1 MTIIS
6 RKQATAAGKM
16 LKELSGQQNSEEYG
30 KQILILDSWRHQHEE
45 PAQIFFKKLVG
56 IINKYPDAMA
66 TYRLKR
72 KESILKKL
80 YRSNGNFELGA
91 MDDIAGCRVI
101 VNSISEVYEVYN
113 EILNLKKTKEIDI
126 KKTKDYIKNPEKSG
140 YRSLHIIIKQTLKQ
154 ENIDRQYRIELQ
166 IRTKLQHHWS
176 TAVEAMSEIDNVE
189 YKDPTLI
196 SKGNIR
202 IQSCLQ
208 FFKVI
213 SELFDCCE
221 NNDDAC
227 SKSNEELVNSVRTND
242 NFKEIIVDLKAARN
256 SVTINMQKNSAQ
268 GGEGL
273 YLLELSRETQ
283 ELTIHSYTMDCV
295 EKAIT
300 NYNSK
305 ENGSISNEANK
316 IQYDTEIDSG
326 SVNKNMTVEKPD
338 AQTSYITSI
347 NRVLIY
353 AKNKDQLGDTYPNYS
368 YNIEKF
374 IEKVEELIS

>member
-6 RKQATAAGKM
+6 RKQATAAGKI
-16 LKELSGQQNSEEYG
+16 LKELNGQQNSEEYG

-166 IRTKLQHHWS
+166 IRTKLQHYWS

-196 SKGNIR
+196 SKGNTR

-213 SELFDCCE
+213 SKLFACCE
-221 NNDDAC
+221 NNDDEL
-227 SKSNEELVNSVRTND
+227 KEELANSVRTND
-242 NFKEIIVDLKAARN
+242 NFKEIIEDLKAARN

-295 EKAIT
+295 EKAIK

-305 ENGSISNEANK
+305 ENSSINNEANK
-316 IQYDTEIDSG
+316 IQYDTEIDNC
-326 SVNKNMTVEKPD
+326 SVNKNLTVEKPD

-353 AKNKDQLGDTYPNYS
+353 AKNEDQLGDTYPNYS

-374 IEKVEELIS
+374 IEKVEELIH

>member
-6 RKQATAAGKM
+6 RKQANAAGEV
-16 LKELSGQQNSEEYG
+16 LKELRDQQNSEEYG
-30 KQILILDSWRHQHEE
+30 KQISILNAWRHQHEE

-72 KESILKKL
+72 EESILKKL

-91 MDDIAGCRVI
+91 IDDIAGCRAI
-101 VNSISEVYEVYN
+101 VNSVSEVYKVYD
-113 EILNLKKTKEIDI
+113 EILNLKEAGEIDI
-126 KKTKDYIKNPEKSG
+126 KKTKDYIKNPEESG
-140 YRSLHIIIKQTLKQ
+140 YRSLHVIVKQTLNQ
-154 ENIDRQYRIELQ
+154 EKIDRQYRIELQ
-166 IRTKLQHHWS
+166 IRTKLQHYWS

-196 SKGNIR
+196 SEGNTR

-213 SELFDCCE
+213 SKLFAYNE
-221 NNDDAC
+221 SNDDTC
-227 SKSNEELVNSVRTND
+227 SESKKKLANSVRTNND
-242 NFKEIIVDLKAARN
+242 FKGIIEDLKAARN
-256 SVTINMQKNSAQ
+256 SVTINMQKNSTQ

-305 ENGSISNEANK
+305 ENSIINCEDNK
-316 IQYDTEIDSG
+316 IQYAEIDNS
-326 SVNKNMTVEKPD
+326 SVNKNLTVNKSG
-338 AQTSYITSI
+338 AQTSDITDFNS
-347 NRVLIY
+347 VLIY
-353 AKNKDQLGDTYPNYS
+353 AQNEKQLNDTYPNYL

-374 IEKVEELIS
+374 IEKVEEVSN

>member
-242 NFKEIIVDLKAARN
+242 NFKEIIEDLKAARN

-374 IEKVEELIS
+374 IEKVEELIN

>member
-6 RKQATAAGKM
+6 RKQATAAGKI
-16 LKELSGQQNSEEYG
+16 LKELSGQQNSEEYR

-45 PAQIFFKKLVG
+45 PAQIFFNKLVG

-91 MDDIAGCRVI
+91 MDDIAGCRAI
-101 VNSISEVYEVYN
+101 VNSVSEVYEVYN
-113 EILNLKKTKEIDI
+113 EILDLKEAGEIDI
-126 KKTKDYIKNPEKSG
+126 KKTKDYIENPEKSG

-166 IRTKLQHHWS
+166 IRTKLQHYWS

-189 YKDPTLI
+189 YKDPTLV
-196 SKGNIR
+196 SEGNTR

-213 SELFDCCE
+213 SKLFACCE
-221 NNDDAC
+221 NNDDEL
-227 SKSNEELVNSVRTND
+227 KEELVNSVRTND
-242 NFKEIIVDLKAARN
+242 NFKEIIKDLKAARN
-256 SVTINMQKNSAQ
+256 SVTINMQKNIAKS
-268 GGEGL
+268 GEGL

-305 ENGSISNEANK
+305 ENSSISNEANK

-326 SVNKNMTVEKPD
+326 SVNKDLTVEKPD

-353 AKNKDQLGDTYPNYS
+353 AKNEDQLGDTYPNYS

-374 IEKVEELIS
+374 IEKVEELIN

>member
-6 RKQATAAGKM
+6 RKQATAAGKI
-16 LKELSGQQNSEEYG
+16 LKELIGQQNSEEYR

-56 IINKYPDAMA
+56 IINKYPDAMV

-91 MDDIAGCRVI
+91 MDDIAGCRAI
-101 VNSISEVYEVYN
+101 VNSVSEVYEIYN
-113 EILNLKKTKEIDI
+113 EILNPKEAGEIDI
-126 KKTKDYIKNPEKSG
+126 KKTKDYIENPEKSG
-140 YRSLHIIIKQTLKQ
+140 YRSLHIITKQTLKQ

-166 IRTKLQHHWS
+166 IRTKLQHYWS

-189 YKDPTLI
+189 YKDSTLA
-196 SKGNIR
+196 SEGNTR

-213 SELFDCCE
+213 SKLFACCE
-221 NNDDAC
+221 NNDDEF
-227 SKSNEELVNSVRTND
+227 KEELANSVRTND
-242 NFKEIIVDLKAARN
+242 NFKEIIEDLKAAHN
-256 SVTINMQKNSAQ
+256 SVTINMQKNIAKS
-268 GGEGL
+268 GEGL

-305 ENGSISNEANK
+305 ENSSISNEANK

-326 SVNKNMTVEKPD
+326 SVNKDLTVEKPD

-353 AKNKDQLGDTYPNYS
+353 AKNEDQLGDTYPNYS

-374 IEKVEELIS
+374 IEKVEELIN

>member
-6 RKQATAAGKM
+6 RNQATAAGKI
-16 LKELSGQQNSEEYG
+16 LKKLSCQRSSEEYG

-56 IINKYPDAMA
+56 IINKYPDTMA

-101 VNSISEVYEVYN
+101 VNSVSEVYKVYN
-113 EILNLKKTKEIDI
+113 EILNLKEAKEIDI

-140 YRSLHIIIKQTLKQ
+140 YRSLHVIIKQTLKQ
-154 ENIDRQYRIELQ
+154 ENIDRKYRIELQ
-166 IRTKLQHHWS
+166 IRTKLQHYWS

-196 SKGNIR
+196 SKGNTR

-213 SELFDCCE
+213 SKLFDCCE
-221 NNDDAC
+221 NNDDEL
-227 SKSNEELVNSVRTND
+227 KEELANSVRTND
-242 NFKEIIVDLKAARN
+242 NFKEIIEDLKAARN

-326 SVNKNMTVEKPD
+326 SVNKNLTVEKPD

-374 IEKVEELIS
+374 IEKVEELIH

>member
-6 RKQATAAGKM
+6 RKQATAAGKI
-16 LKELSGQQNSEEYG
+16 LKELSGQQNSEEYR

-45 PAQIFFKKLVG
+45 PAQIFFNKLVG

-80 YRSNGNFELGA
+80 YRNNGNFELGA
-91 MDDIAGCRVI
+91 MDDIAGCRAI
-101 VNSISEVYEVYN
+101 VNSVSEVYEVYN
-113 EILNLKKTKEIDI
+113 EILNLKEAGEIDI
-126 KKTKDYIKNPEKSG
+126 KKTKDYIENPEKSG

-154 ENIDRQYRIELQ
+154 EDIDRQYRIELQ
-166 IRTKLQHHWS
+166 IRTKLQHYWS

-189 YKDPTLI
+189 YKDPTLV
-196 SKGNIR
+196 SEGNTR

-213 SELFDCCE
+213 SKLFACCE
-221 NNDDAC
+221 NNDDEL
-227 SKSNEELVNSVRTND
+227 KEELVNSVRTND
-242 NFKEIIVDLKAARN
+242 NFKEIIKDLKAARN
-256 SVTINMQKNSAQ
+256 SVTINMQKNIAKS
-268 GGEGL
+268 GEGL

-305 ENGSISNEANK
+305 ENSSISNEANK

-326 SVNKNMTVEKPD
+326 SVNKDLTVEKPD

-353 AKNKDQLGDTYPNYS
+353 AKNEDQLGDTYPNYS

-374 IEKVEELIS
+374 IEKVEELIN

>member
-56 IINKYPDAMA
+56 IINKYPDSMA

-101 VNSISEVYEVYN
+101 VNSVSEVYEVYN
-113 EILNLKKTKEIDI
+113 EILNLKRAEEIDI
-126 KKTKDYIKNPEKSG
+126 KKTKDYIKNPEESG
-140 YRSLHIIIKQTLKQ
+140 YRSLHIIVKQTLTQ
-154 ENIDRQYRIELQ
+154 EDIDRQYRIELQ
-166 IRTKLQHHWS
+166 IRTKLQHYWS

-213 SELFDCCE
+213 SKLFACCE
-221 NNDDAC
+221 NNDDEL
-227 SKSNEELVNSVRTND
+227 KEELANSVRTND
-242 NFKEIIVDLKAARN
+242 NFKEIIEDLKAARN

-305 ENGSISNEANK
+305 ENSSINNEANT
-316 IQYDTEIDSG
+316 IQYDTEIDNC
-326 SVNKNMTVEKPD
+326 SVNKNLTVEKPD

-353 AKNKDQLGDTYPNYS
+353 AKNEDQLGDTYPNYS

-374 IEKVEELIS
+374 IEKVEELIH

>member
-56 IINKYPDAMA
+56 IINKYPDSMA

-101 VNSISEVYEVYN
+101 VNSVSEVYEVYN
-113 EILNLKKTKEIDI
+113 EILNLKRAEEIDI
-126 KKTKDYIKNPEKSG
+126 KKTKDYIKNPEESG
-140 YRSLHIIIKQTLKQ
+140 YRSLHIIVKQTLTQ
-154 ENIDRQYRIELQ
+154 EDIDRQYRIELQ
-166 IRTKLQHHWS
+166 IRTKLQHYWS

-213 SELFDCCE
+213 SKLFACCE
-221 NNDDAC
+221 NNDDEL
-227 SKSNEELVNSVRTND
+227 KEELANSVRTND
-242 NFKEIIVDLKAARN
+242 NFKEIIEDLKAARN

-305 ENGSISNEANK
+305 ENSSINNEANT
-316 IQYDTEIDSG
+316 IQYDTEIDNC
-326 SVNKNMTVEKPD
+326 SVNKNLTVEKPD

-374 IEKVEELIS
+374 IEKVEELIN

>member
-6 RKQATAAGKM
+6 RKQATAAGKI
-16 LKELSGQQNSEEYG
+16 LKELNGQQNSEEYG

-91 MDDIAGCRVI
+91 MDDIAGCRAI
-101 VNSISEVYEVYN
+101 VNSVSEVYEVYN
-113 EILNLKKTKEIDI
+113 EILNLKEAGEIDI

-140 YRSLHIIIKQTLKQ
+140 YRSLHIIVKQTLTQ
-154 ENIDRQYRIELQ
+154 EDIDRQYRIELQ
-166 IRTKLQHHWS
+166 IRTKLQHYWS

-196 SKGNIR
+196 SKGNTR

-213 SELFDCCE
+213 SKLFACCE
-221 NNDDAC
+221 NNDDEL
-227 SKSNEELVNSVRTND
+227 KEELANSVRTND
-242 NFKEIIVDLKAARN
+242 NFKEIIEDLKAARN

-295 EKAIT
+295 EKAIK

-305 ENGSISNEANK
+305 ENSSINNEANK
-316 IQYDTEIDSG
+316 IQYDTEIDNC
-326 SVNKNMTVEKPD
+326 SVNKNLTVEKPD

-353 AKNKDQLGDTYPNYS
+353 AKNEDQLGDTYPNYS

-374 IEKVEELIS
+374 IEKVEELIH

>member
-6 RKQATAAGKM
+6 RKQATAAGKI
-16 LKELSGQQNSEEYG
+16 LKELNGQQNSEEYG

-91 MDDIAGCRVI
+91 MDDIAGCRAI
-101 VNSISEVYEVYN
+101 VNSVSEVYEVYN
-113 EILNLKKTKEIDI
+113 EILNLKEAGEIDI

-140 YRSLHIIIKQTLKQ
+140 YRSLHIIVKQTLTQ
-154 ENIDRQYRIELQ
+154 EDIDRQYRIELQ
-166 IRTKLQHHWS
+166 IRTKLQHYWS

-196 SKGNIR
+196 SKGNTR

-213 SELFDCCE
+213 SKLFACCE
-221 NNDDAC
+221 NNDDEL
-227 SKSNEELVNSVRTND
+227 KEELANSVRTND
-242 NFKEIIVDLKAARN
+242 NFKEIIEDLKAARN

-295 EKAIT
+295 EKAIK

-305 ENGSISNEANK
+305 ENSSINNEANT
-316 IQYDTEIDSG
+316 IQYDTEIDNC
-326 SVNKNMTVEKPD
+326 SVNKNLTVEKPD

-353 AKNKDQLGDTYPNYS
+353 AKNEDQLGDTYPNYS

-374 IEKVEELIS
+374 IEKVEELIH

>member
-6 RKQATAAGKM
+6 RKQATAAGKI
-16 LKELSGQQNSEEYG
+16 LKELNCQQNSEEYG

-56 IINKYPDAMA
+56 IINKYPDSMA

-80 YRSNGNFELGA
+80 YRSNGNFDLGA
-91 MDDIAGCRVI
+91 MDDIAGCRAI
-101 VNSISEVYEVYN
+101 VNSLSEVYEVYN
-113 EILNLKKTKEIDI
+113 EILNLQEAGEIDI

-140 YRSLHIIIKQTLKQ
+140 YRSLHVIIKQTLKQ

-166 IRTKLQHHWS
+166 IRTKLQHYWS

-189 YKDPTLI
+189 YKDPTLV
-196 SKGNIR
+196 SEGNTR

-213 SELFDCCE
+213 SKLFACCE
-221 NNDDAC
+221 NNDDEL
-227 SKSNEELVNSVRTND
+227 KEELANSVRTND
-242 NFKEIIVDLKAARN
+242 KFKEIIEDLKAARN
-256 SVTINMQKNSAQ
+256 SVTINMQKNSTQ

-283 ELTIHSYTMDCV
+283 ELTIYSYTMDCV
-295 EKAIT
+295 EKAIK

-305 ENGSISNEANK
+305 ENSSINNEANK

-326 SVNKNMTVEKPD
+326 SVNKNLTAEKTD
-338 AQTSYITSI
+338 THASYITSI

-353 AKNKDQLGDTYPNYS
+353 AKNEDQLGDTYPNYS

-374 IEKVEELIS
+374 IEKVEELIH

>member
-6 RKQATAAGKM
+6 RKQATAAGKI
-16 LKELSGQQNSEEYG
+16 LKKLSGQQNSEEYG

-80 YRSNGNFELGA
+80 YRSNGNFDLGA

-101 VNSISEVYEVYN
+101 VNSVSEVYEVYN
-113 EILNLKKTKEIDI
+113 EILNLKEAGEIDI

-140 YRSLHIIIKQTLKQ
+140 YRSLHVIIKQTLKQ

-166 IRTKLQHHWS
+166 IRTKLQHYWS

-189 YKDPTLI
+189 YKDPTLV
-196 SKGNIR
+196 SEGNTR

-213 SELFDCCE
+213 SKLFACCE
-221 NNDDAC
+221 NNDDEL
-227 SKSNEELVNSVRTND
+227 KEELANSVRTND
-242 NFKEIIVDLKAARN
+242 KFKEIIDDLKAARN
-256 SVTINMQKNSAQ
+256 SVTINMQKNSTQ

-305 ENGSISNEANK
+305 ENSSISNEANK
-316 IQYDTEIDSG
+316 IQYDTEIDSD
-326 SVNKNMTVEKPD
+326 SVNKDLTVEKPD

-374 IEKVEELIS
+374 IEKVEELIH

>member
-1 MTIIS
+1 
-6 RKQATAAGKM
+6 M

-45 PAQIFFKKLVG
+45 QAQIFFKKLVG
-56 IINKYPDAMA
+56 IINKYPGSMV

-101 VNSISEVYEVYN
+101 VNSVSEVYKVYN
-113 EILNLKKTKEIDI
+113 EILNLKRAKEIDI

-140 YRSLHIIIKQTLKQ
+140 YRSLHIIVKQTLTQ

-166 IRTKLQHHWS
+166 IRTKLQHYWS
-176 TAVEAMSEIDNVE
+176 TAVEAISEIDNVE

-208 FFKVI
+208 FSKVI

-221 NNDDAC
+221 NDDDAC
-227 SKSNEELVNSVRTND
+227 SKSKEKFVNSVRTND
-242 NFKEIIVDLKAARN
+242 NFKEIIEDLKAARN

-305 ENGSISNEANK
+305 ENSSISNKANK

-326 SVNKNMTVEKPD
+326 GVNKDPTVEKPD
-338 AQTSYITSI
+338 VQTSYITSI

-353 AKNKDQLGDTYPNYS
+353 AKNENQLGDTYPNYS

-374 IEKVEELIS
+374 IEKVEELIH

>member
-6 RKQATAAGKM
+6 RKQATAAGKI
-16 LKELSGQQNSEEYG
+16 LKELSGQQNSEEYR

-45 PAQIFFKKLVG
+45 PAQIFFNKLVG

-80 YRSNGNFELGA
+80 YRNNGNFELGA
-91 MDDIAGCRVI
+91 MDDIAGCRAI
-101 VNSISEVYEVYN
+101 VNSVSEVYEVYN
-113 EILNLKKTKEIDI
+113 EILNLKEAGEIDI
-126 KKTKDYIKNPEKSG
+126 KKTKDYIENPEKSG

-166 IRTKLQHHWS
+166 IRTKLQHYWS

-189 YKDPTLI
+189 YKDPTLV
-196 SKGNIR
+196 SEGNTR

-213 SELFDCCE
+213 SKLFACCE
-221 NNDDAC
+221 NNDDEL
-227 SKSNEELVNSVRTND
+227 KEELVNSVRTND
-242 NFKEIIVDLKAARN
+242 NFKEIIKDLKAARN
-256 SVTINMQKNSAQ
+256 SVTINMQKNIAKS
-268 GGEGL
+268 GEGL

-305 ENGSISNEANK
+305 ENSSISNEANK

-326 SVNKNMTVEKPD
+326 SVNKDLTVEKPD

-353 AKNKDQLGDTYPNYS
+353 AKNEDQLGDTYPNYS

-374 IEKVEELIS
+374 IEKVEELIN

>member
-6 RKQATAAGKM
+6 RKQATAAGKI
-16 LKELSGQQNSEEYG
+16 LKELSGQQNSEEYR

-45 PAQIFFKKLVG
+45 PAQIFFNKLVG

-91 MDDIAGCRVI
+91 MDDIAGCRAI
-101 VNSISEVYEVYN
+101 VNSVSEVYEVYN
-113 EILNLKKTKEIDI
+113 EILNLKEAGEIDI

-154 ENIDRQYRIELQ
+154 EDIDRQYRIELQ
-166 IRTKLQHHWS
+166 IRTKLQHYWS

-189 YKDPTLI
+189 YKDPTLV
-196 SKGNIR
+196 SEGNTR

-213 SELFDCCE
+213 SKLFACCE
-221 NNDDAC
+221 NNDDEL
-227 SKSNEELVNSVRTND
+227 KEELVNSVRTND
-242 NFKEIIVDLKAARN
+242 NFKEIIKDLKAARN
-256 SVTINMQKNSAQ
+256 SVTINMQKNIAKS
-268 GGEGL
+268 GEGL

-305 ENGSISNEANK
+305 ENSSISNEANK

-326 SVNKNMTVEKPD
+326 SVNKDLTVEKPD

-353 AKNKDQLGDTYPNYS
+353 AKNEDQLGDTYPNYS

-374 IEKVEELIS
+374 IEKVEELIN

>member
-56 IINKYPDAMA
+56 IINKYPDSMA

-101 VNSISEVYEVYN
+101 VNSVSEVYEVYN
-113 EILNLKKTKEIDI
+113 EILNLKKAKEIDI
-126 KKTKDYIKNPEKSG
+126 KKTKDYIKNPEESG
-140 YRSLHIIIKQTLKQ
+140 YRSLHIIVKQTLTQ
-154 ENIDRQYRIELQ
+154 EDIDRQYRIELQ
-166 IRTKLQHHWS
+166 IRTKLQHYWS

-221 NNDDAC
+221 NDDAR
-227 SKSNEELVNSVRTND
+227 SKSKEKFVNSVRTND
-242 NFKEIIVDLKAARN
+242 NFKEIIEDLKAARN

-305 ENGSISNEANK
+305 ENSSISNKANK

-326 SVNKNMTVEKPD
+326 SVNKDLTVEKPD

-374 IEKVEELIS
+374 IEKVEELIN

>member
-6 RKQATAAGKM
+6 RKQANAAGEI
-16 LKELSGQQNSEEYG
+16 LKELRDQKNSEEYG
-30 KQILILDSWRHQHEE
+30 KQISILNAWRHQHEE

-91 MDDIAGCRVI
+91 IDDIAGCRAI
-101 VNSISEVYEVYN
+101 VNSVSEVYKVYD
-113 EILNLKKTKEIDI
+113 EILNLKEAGEIDI
-126 KKTKDYIKNPEKSG
+126 KTTKDYIKNPEESG
-140 YRSLHIIIKQTLKQ
+140 YRSLHVIVKQTLNQ
-154 ENIDRQYRIELQ
+154 EKIDRQYRIELQ
-166 IRTKLQHHWS
+166 IRTKLQHYWS

-196 SKGNIR
+196 SKGNTR
-202 IQSCLQ
+202 IHSCLQ

-221 NNDDAC
+221 NNDDEL
-227 SKSNEELVNSVRTND
+227 KEELANSVRTND
-242 NFKEIIVDLKAARN
+242 NFKEIIEDLKAARN
-256 SVTINMQKNSAQ
+256 SVTINMQKNSTQ

-305 ENGSISNEANK
+305 ENSSINGEDNK
-316 IQYDTEIDSG
+316 IQDAEINNS
-326 SVNKNMTVEKPD
+326 SVNKNLTVNNSG
-338 AQTSYITSI
+338 AQTADITDFNS
-347 NRVLIY
+347 VLIY
-353 AKNKDQLGDTYPNYS
+353 AQNEEQLNDTYPNYL

-374 IEKVEELIS
+374 IEKVEELIN

>member
-6 RKQATAAGKM
+6 RKQATAAGKI

-101 VNSISEVYEVYN
+101 VNSVSEVYEVYN
-113 EILNLKKTKEIDI
+113 EILNLKEAGEIDI
-126 KKTKDYIKNPEKSG
+126 KKTKDYIKNPEESG
-140 YRSLHIIIKQTLKQ
+140 YRSLHIIVKQTLKQ

-166 IRTKLQHHWS
+166 IRTKLQHYWS

-196 SKGNIR
+196 SKGDIR

-213 SELFDCCE
+213 SKLFACCE
-221 NNDDAC
+221 NNDDEF
-227 SKSNEELVNSVRTND
+227 KEELANSVRTND
-242 NFKEIIVDLKAARN
+242 NFKEIIEDLKAARN
-256 SVTINMQKNSAQ
+256 SVTINMQKNIAKS
-268 GGEGL
+268 GEGL

-305 ENGSISNEANK
+305 ENSSISNEANK
-316 IQYDTEIDSG
+316 IQYDTEIDIG
-326 SVNKNMTVEKPD
+326 SINKDLTVEKPD

-353 AKNKDQLGDTYPNYS
+353 AKNEDQLGDTYPNYS

-374 IEKVEELIS
+374 IEKVEELIN

>member
-6 RKQATAAGKM
+6 RKQATAAGKI
-16 LKELSGQQNSEEYG
+16 LKELSCQQNSEEYG

-101 VNSISEVYEVYN
+101 VNSVSEVYEVYN
-113 EILNLKKTKEIDI
+113 EILNLKEAGEIDI
-126 KKTKDYIKNPEKSG
+126 KKTKDYIKNPEESG
-140 YRSLHIIIKQTLKQ
+140 YRSLHIIVKQTLTQ
-154 ENIDRQYRIELQ
+154 EDIDRQYRIELQ
-166 IRTKLQHHWS
+166 IRTKLQHYWS

-196 SKGNIR
+196 TKGNTR

-213 SELFDCCE
+213 SKLFACFE
-221 NNDDAC
+221 NNDDEL
-227 SKSNEELVNSVRTND
+227 KEELADSVRTND
-242 NFKEIIVDLKAARN
+242 NFKEIIEDLKAARN
-256 SVTINMQKNSAQ
+256 SVTINMQKNSAKS
-268 GGEGL
+268 GEGL

-283 ELTIHSYTMDCV
+283 ELTIHSYTIDCV

-305 ENGSISNEANK
+305 ENSSIRNEANK

-326 SVNKNMTVEKPD
+326 SVNKDLTVEKPD

-353 AKNKDQLGDTYPNYS
+353 AKNEDQLGDTYPNYS

-374 IEKVEELIS
+374 LSLIHI

>member
-56 IINKYPDAMA
+56 IINKYPDSMA

-101 VNSISEVYEVYN
+101 VNSVSEVYEVYN
-113 EILNLKKTKEIDI
+113 EILNLKKAKEIDI
-126 KKTKDYIKNPEKSG
+126 KKTKDYIKNPEESG
-140 YRSLHIIIKQTLKQ
+140 YRSLHIIVKQTLTQ
-154 ENIDRQYRIELQ
+154 EDIDRQYRIELQ
-166 IRTKLQHHWS
+166 IRTKLQHYWS

-189 YKDPTLI
+189 YKDPTFI

-221 NNDDAC
+221 NDDAR
-227 SKSNEELVNSVRTND
+227 SKSKEKFVNSVRTND
-242 NFKEIIVDLKAARN
+242 NFKEIIEDLKAARN

-305 ENGSISNEANK
+305 ENSSISNKANK

-326 SVNKNMTVEKPD
+326 SVNKDLTVEKPD

-374 IEKVEELIS
+374 IEKVEELIN

>member
-56 IINKYPDAMA
+56 IINKHPDAMA

-101 VNSISEVYEVYN
+101 VNSVSEVYKVYN
-113 EILNLKKTKEIDI
+113 EILNLKEAKEIDI
-126 KKTKDYIKNPEKSG
+126 KKTKDYIKNPEESG
-140 YRSLHIIIKQTLKQ
+140 YRSLHIIVKQTLTQ
-154 ENIDRQYRIELQ
+154 EDIDRQYRIELQ
-166 IRTKLQHHWS
+166 IRTKLQHYWS

-221 NNDDAC
+221 NDDAR
-227 SKSNEELVNSVRTND
+227 SKSKEKFVNSVRTND
-242 NFKEIIVDLKAARN
+242 NFKEIIEDLKAARN

-305 ENGSISNEANK
+305 ENSSISNKANK

-326 SVNKNMTVEKPD
+326 SVNKDLTVEKPD

-374 IEKVEELIS
+374 IEKVEELIN

>member
-6 RKQATAAGKM
+6 RKQATAAGKI
-16 LKELSGQQNSEEYG
+16 LKELSGQQNSEEYR

-45 PAQIFFKKLVG
+45 PAQIFFNKLVG

-91 MDDIAGCRVI
+91 MDDIAGCRAI
-101 VNSISEVYEVYN
+101 VNSVSEVYEVYN
-113 EILNLKKTKEIDI
+113 EILNLKEAGEIDI
-126 KKTKDYIKNPEKSG
+126 KKTKDYIENPEKSG

-154 ENIDRQYRIELQ
+154 EDIDRQYRIELQ
-166 IRTKLQHHWS
+166 IRTKLQHYWS

-189 YKDPTLI
+189 YKDPTLV
-196 SKGNIR
+196 SEGNTR

-213 SELFDCCE
+213 SKLFACCE
-221 NNDDAC
+221 NNDDEL
-227 SKSNEELVNSVRTND
+227 KEELVNSVRTND
-242 NFKEIIVDLKAARN
+242 NFKEIIKDLKAARN
-256 SVTINMQKNSAQ
+256 SVTINMQKNIAKS
-268 GGEGL
+268 GEGL

-305 ENGSISNEANK
+305 ENSSISNEANK

-326 SVNKNMTVEKPD
+326 SVNKDLTVEKPD

-353 AKNKDQLGDTYPNYS
+353 AKNEDQLGDTYPNYS

-374 IEKVEELIS
+374 IEKVEELIN

>member
-113 EILNLKKTKEIDI
+113 EILNLKESKEIDI

-140 YRSLHIIIKQTLKQ
+140 YRSLHIIVKQTLKQ

-166 IRTKLQHHWS
+166 IRTKLQ
-176 TAVEAMSEIDNVE
+176 
-189 YKDPTLI
+189 
-196 SKGNIR
+196 
-202 IQSCLQ
+202 
-208 FFKVI
+208 
-213 SELFDCCE
+213 
-221 NNDDAC
+221 
-227 SKSNEELVNSVRTND
+227 
-242 NFKEIIVDLKAARN
+242 
-256 SVTINMQKNSAQ
+256 
-268 GGEGL
+268 
-273 YLLELSRETQ
+273 
-283 ELTIHSYTMDCV
+283 
-295 EKAIT
+295 
-300 NYNSK
+300 
-305 ENGSISNEANK
+305 
-316 IQYDTEIDSG
+316 QYW
-326 SVNKNMTVEKPD
+326 
-338 AQTSYITSI
+338 
-347 NRVLIY
+347 
-353 AKNKDQLGDTYPNYS
+353 
-368 YNIEKF
+368 
-374 IEKVEELIS
+374 

>member
-6 RKQATAAGKM
+6 RKQANAAGEV
-16 LKELSGQQNSEEYG
+16 LKELRDQQNSEEYG
-30 KQILILDSWRHQHEE
+30 KQISILNAWRHQHEE

-91 MDDIAGCRVI
+91 IDDIAGCRAI
-101 VNSISEVYEVYN
+101 VNSVSEVYKVYD
-113 EILNLKKTKEIDI
+113 EILNLKEAGEIDI
-126 KKTKDYIKNPEKSG
+126 KKTKDYIKNPEESG
-140 YRSLHIIIKQTLKQ
+140 YRSLHVIVKQTLNQ
-154 ENIDRQYRIELQ
+154 EKIDRQYRIELQ
-166 IRTKLQHHWS
+166 IRTKLQHYWS

-196 SKGNIR
+196 SEGNTR

-221 NNDDAC
+221 NDDAR
-227 SKSNEELVNSVRTND
+227 SKSKEKFVNSVRTNND
-242 NFKEIIVDLKAARN
+242 FKGIIEDLKAARN
-256 SVTINMQKNSAQ
+256 SVTINMQKNSTQ

-305 ENGSISNEANK
+305 ENSIINCEDNK
-316 IQYDTEIDSG
+316 IQYAEIDNS
-326 SVNKNMTVEKPD
+326 SVNKNLTVNKSG
-338 AQTSYITSI
+338 AQTSDITDFNS
-347 NRVLIY
+347 VLIY
-353 AKNKDQLGDTYPNYS
+353 AQNEKQLNDTYPNYL
-368 YNIEKF
+368 YNKP
-374 IEKVEELIS
+374 

>member
-6 RKQATAAGKM
+6 RKQATAAGKI
-16 LKELSGQQNSEEYG
+16 LKELNNQQNSEEYG

-80 YRSNGNFELGA
+80 YRSNGNFDLGA
-91 MDDIAGCRVI
+91 MDDIAGCRAI
-101 VNSISEVYEVYN
+101 VNSLSEVYEVYN
-113 EILNLKKTKEIDI
+113 EILNLQEAGEIDI

-140 YRSLHIIIKQTLKQ
+140 YRSLHVIIKQTLKQ

-166 IRTKLQHHWS
+166 IRTKLQHYWS

-189 YKDPTLI
+189 YKDPTLV
-196 SKGNIR
+196 SEGNTR

-213 SELFDCCE
+213 SKLFACCE
-221 NNDDAC
+221 NNDDEL
-227 SKSNEELVNSVRTND
+227 KEELANSVRTND
-242 NFKEIIVDLKAARN
+242 KFKEIIEDLKAARN
-256 SVTINMQKNSAQ
+256 SVTINMQKNSTQ

-283 ELTIHSYTMDCV
+283 ELTIYSYTMDCV
-295 EKAIT
+295 EKAIK

-305 ENGSISNEANK
+305 ENSSINNEANK

-326 SVNKNMTVEKPD
+326 SVNKNLTAEKTD
-338 AQTSYITSI
+338 THASYITSI

-353 AKNKDQLGDTYPNYS
+353 AKNEDQLGDTYPNYS

-374 IEKVEELIS
+374 IEKVEELIN

>member
-6 RKQATAAGKM
+6 RKQATAAGKI
-16 LKELSGQQNSEEYG
+16 LKELNGQQNSEEYG

-72 KESILKKL
+72 KESIIKKL

-91 MDDIAGCRVI
+91 MDDIAGCRAI
-101 VNSISEVYEVYN
+101 VNSVSEVYEVYN
-113 EILNLKKTKEIDI
+113 EILNLKEAGEIDI

-140 YRSLHIIIKQTLKQ
+140 YRSLHIIVKQTLTQ
-154 ENIDRQYRIELQ
+154 EDIDRQYRIELQ
-166 IRTKLQHHWS
+166 IRTKLQHYWS

-196 SKGNIR
+196 SKGNTR

-213 SELFDCCE
+213 SKLFACCE
-221 NNDDAC
+221 NNDDEL
-227 SKSNEELVNSVRTND
+227 KEELANSVRTND
-242 NFKEIIVDLKAARN
+242 NFKEIIEDLKAARN

-295 EKAIT
+295 EKAIK

-305 ENGSISNEANK
+305 ENSSINNEANT
-316 IQYDTEIDSG
+316 IQYDTEIDNC
-326 SVNKNMTVEKPD
+326 SVNKNLTVEKPD

-353 AKNKDQLGDTYPNYS
+353 AKNEDQLGDTYPNYS

-374 IEKVEELIS
+374 IEKVEELIH

>member
-56 IINKYPDAMA
+56 IINKYPDSMA

-101 VNSISEVYEVYN
+101 VNSVSEVYEVYN
-113 EILNLKKTKEIDI
+113 EILNLKKAKEIDI
-126 KKTKDYIKNPEKSG
+126 KKTKDYIKNPEESG
-140 YRSLHIIIKQTLKQ
+140 YRSLHIIVKQTLTQ
-154 ENIDRQYRIELQ
+154 EDIDRQYRIELQ
-166 IRTKLQHHWS
+166 IRTKLQHYWS

-213 SELFDCCE
+213 SKLFACCE
-221 NNDDAC
+221 NNDDEL
-227 SKSNEELVNSVRTND
+227 KEELANSVRTND
-242 NFKEIIVDLKAARN
+242 NFKEIIEDLKAARN
-256 SVTINMQKNSAQ
+256 RVTINMQKNSAQ

-305 ENGSISNEANK
+305 ENSSINNEANT
-316 IQYDTEIDSG
+316 IQYDTEIDNC
-326 SVNKNMTVEKPD
+326 SVNKNLTVEKPD

-353 AKNKDQLGDTYPNYS
+353 AKNEDQLGDTYPNYS

-374 IEKVEELIS
+374 IEKVEELIN

>member
-1 MTIIS
+1 M
-6 RKQATAAGKM
+6 K
-16 LKELSGQQNSEEYG
+16 N
-30 KQILILDSWRHQHEE
+30 RHKS
-45 PAQIFFKKLVG
+45 FSKKLVG
-56 IINKYPDAMA
+56 IINKYPDTMA

-101 VNSISEVYEVYN
+101 VNSVSEVYKVYN
-113 EILNLKKTKEIDI
+113 EILNLKEAKEIDI

-140 YRSLHIIIKQTLKQ
+140 YRSLHVIIKQTLKQ
-154 ENIDRQYRIELQ
+154 ENIDRKYRIELQ
-166 IRTKLQHHWS
+166 IRTKLQHYWS

-196 SKGNIR
+196 SKGNTR

-213 SELFDCCE
+213 SKLFDCCE
-221 NNDDAC
+221 NNDDEL
-227 SKSNEELVNSVRTND
+227 KEELANSVRTND
-242 NFKEIIVDLKAARN
+242 NFKEIIEDLKAARN

-326 SVNKNMTVEKPD
+326 SVNKNLTVEKPD

-374 IEKVEELIS
+374 IEKVEELIH

>member
-101 VNSISEVYEVYN
+101 VNSVSEVYKVYN
-113 EILNLKKTKEIDI
+113 EILNLKEAKEIDI
-126 KKTKDYIKNPEKSG
+126 KKTKDYIKNPEESG
-140 YRSLHIIIKQTLKQ
+140 YRSLHIIVKQTLTQ
-154 ENIDRQYRIELQ
+154 EDIDRQYRIELQ
-166 IRTKLQHHWS
+166 IRTKLQHYWS

-221 NNDDAC
+221 NDDAR
-227 SKSNEELVNSVRTND
+227 SKSKEKFVNSVRTND
-242 NFKEIIVDLKAARN
+242 NFKEIIEDLKAARN

-305 ENGSISNEANK
+305 ENSSISNKANK

-326 SVNKNMTVEKPD
+326 SVNKDLTVEKPD

-374 IEKVEELIS
+374 IEKVEELIN

>member
-6 RKQATAAGKM
+6 RKQANAAGEI
-16 LKELSGQQNSEEYG
+16 LKELRDQQNSEEYG
-30 KQILILDSWRHQHEE
+30 KQISILNAWRHQHEE

-91 MDDIAGCRVI
+91 IDDIAGCRAI
-101 VNSISEVYEVYN
+101 VNSVSEVYEVYD
-113 EILNLKKTKEIDI
+113 EILNLKEAGEIDI
-126 KKTKDYIKNPEKSG
+126 KTTKDYIEHPETSG
-140 YRSLHIIIKQTLKQ
+140 YRSLHVIVKQTLNQ
-154 ENIDRQYRIELQ
+154 EKIDRQYRIELQ
-166 IRTKLQHHWS
+166 IRTKLQHYWS

-196 SKGNIR
+196 SKGNTR
-202 IQSCLQ
+202 IHSCLQ

-221 NNDDAC
+221 NNDDEL
-227 SKSNEELVNSVRTND
+227 KEELANSVRTNND
-242 NFKEIIVDLKAARN
+242 FKEIIEDLKAARN
-256 SVTINMQKNSAQ
+256 SVTINMQKNSTQ

-305 ENGSISNEANK
+305 ENSSINGEDNK
-316 IQYDTEIDSG
+316 IQDAEIDNS
-326 SVNKNMTVEKPD
+326 SVNKNLTVNNSGS
-338 AQTSYITSI
+338 QTADITNFNS
-347 NRVLIY
+347 VLIY
-353 AKNKDQLGDTYPNYS
+353 AQNEKQLNDTYPNYL

-374 IEKVEELIS
+374 IEKVEEVIN

>member
-6 RKQATAAGKM
+6 RKQATAAGKI
-16 LKELSGQQNSEEYG
+16 LKELIGQQNSEEYR

-91 MDDIAGCRVI
+91 MDDIAGCRAI
-101 VNSISEVYEVYN
+101 VNSVSEVYEVYN
-113 EILNLKKTKEIDI
+113 EILNLKEAGEIDI
-126 KKTKDYIKNPEKSG
+126 KKTKDYIENPEKSG

-166 IRTKLQHHWS
+166 IRTKLQHYWS

-189 YKDPTLI
+189 YKDPTLV
-196 SKGNIR
+196 SEGNTR

-213 SELFDCCE
+213 SKLFACCE
-221 NNDDAC
+221 NNDDEF
-227 SKSNEELVNSVRTND
+227 KEELANSVRTNN
-242 NFKEIIVDLKAARN
+242 NFKEIIEDLKAARN
-256 SVTINMQKNSAQ
+256 SVTINMQKNIAKS
-268 GGEGL
+268 GEGL

-305 ENGSISNEANK
+305 ENSSISNEANK

-326 SVNKNMTVEKPD
+326 SVNKDLTVEKPD

-353 AKNKDQLGDTYPNYS
+353 AKNEDQLGDTYPNYS

-374 IEKVEELIS
+374 IEKVEELIN